1 MKCVVFGG
9 GGFIGSTIVDR
20 LLVAG
25 HSVRI
30 FERPRVAP
38 YRLFSETEKVEWMTG
53 DFLSIHDISSALEGM
68 DTVIHLV
75 SFTLPKTSN
84 DDLIYDVQTNLIAT
98 IQLLNSMLAMKVNKI
113 VFISSGGTVYGV
125 PRYIPVD
132 EDHPTDPV
140 VSYGITKLAIEKYL
154 LMFKILHGMKVLIL
168 RVANPYGPRQR
179 VETPQGAV
187 AAFFHRSLQNQKIEI
202 WGDGSITRD
211 YIYIDDVAEAF
222 LRAVEYSG
230 DLSVFNIS
238 SGIGTSLNELAEL
251 IGESIGRQLDCI
263 YLEKRPFDVPTSI
276 LNNNLAAT
284 HLGWVPKTV
293 LQYGLAK
300 TAEWLRNNSN

>member
-9 GGFIGSTIVDR
+9 GGFIGSAIVDK
-20 LLVAG
+20 LLVGG
-25 HSVRI
+25 HSVRV
-30 FERPRVAP
+30 FERPRVTP

-179 VETPQGAV
+179 VETAQGAV

>member
-1 MKCVVFGG
+1 
-9 GGFIGSTIVDR
+9 
-20 LLVAG
+20 
-25 HSVRI
+25 
-30 FERPRVAP
+30 
-38 YRLFSETEKVEWMTG
+38 
-53 DFLSIHDISSALEGM
+53 
-68 DTVIHLV
+68 
-75 SFTLPKTSN
+75 
-84 DDLIYDVQTNLIAT
+84 
-98 IQLLNSMLAMKVNKI
+98 MLAMKINKI

-179 VETPQGAV
+179 VETAQGAV